1 MTHIALS
8 FENNINSL
16 ALGNTVKPSI
26 MKKIKIKRKDNSPII
41 GRKKILTF
49 TISSDLEQLSKASEK
64 AFCINEVDNN
74 EWSISYINDEME
86 NNNEIIEFIFS
97 IKDWNKTLNEVKAIY
112 WKNDVIEDEFE
123 FIATID

>member
-1 MTHIALS
+1 M
-8 FENNINSL
+8 
-16 ALGNTVKPSI
+16 
-26 MKKIKIKRKDNSPII
+26 KIKITRKDGLSII
-41 GRKKILTF
+41 GRKKSLTF

-64 AFCINEVDNN
+64 AFCINEVDRN

-97 IKDWNKTLNEVKAIY
+97 VEDWNKTLNEVKAIY

>member
-1 MTHIALS
+1 
-8 FENNINSL
+8 
-16 ALGNTVKPSI
+16 

-41 GRKKILTF
+41 GRNKSLAF

-64 AFCINEVDNN
+64 AFCINEVDGN

-97 IKDWNKTLNEVKAIY
+97 VEDWNKTLNEVKAIY
-112 WKNDVIEDEFE
+112 WKNDVIEYEFE

>member
-1 MTHIALS
+1 M
-8 FENNINSL
+8 
-16 ALGNTVKPSI
+16 
-26 MKKIKIKRKDNSPII
+26 KIKITRKDGLSII
-41 GRKKILTF
+41 GRKKSLTF

-64 AFCINEVDNN
+64 AFCINEVNGN

-97 IKDWNKTLNEVKAIY
+97 VKDWNKTLNEVKAIY

-123 FIATID
+123 FIAIID

>member
-1 MTHIALS
+1 M
-8 FENNINSL
+8 
-16 ALGNTVKPSI
+16 
-26 MKKIKIKRKDNSPII
+26 KIKITRKDGLSII
-41 GRKKILTF
+41 GRKKSLTF

-64 AFCINEVDNN
+64 AFCINEVNGN

-97 IKDWNKTLNEVKAIY
+97 VKDWDKTLNEVKAIY

-123 FIATID
+123 FITIID

>member
-1 MTHIALS
+1 M
-8 FENNINSL
+8 
-16 ALGNTVKPSI
+16 
-26 MKKIKIKRKDNSPII
+26 KIKITRKDGLSII
-41 GRKKILTF
+41 GRKKSLTF

-64 AFCINEVDNN
+64 AFCMNEVDNN

-97 IKDWNKTLNEVKAIY
+97 VEDWNKTLNEVKAIY

>member
-1 MTHIALS
+1 M
-8 FENNINSL
+8 
-16 ALGNTVKPSI
+16 
-26 MKKIKIKRKDNSPII
+26 KIKITRKDGLSII
-41 GRKKILTF
+41 GRKKSLTF

-64 AFCINEVDNN
+64 AFCMNEVDNN

-86 NNNEIIEFIFS
+86 NNNEIIEFVFS
-97 IKDWNKTLNEVKAIY
+97 IEDWNKTLNEVKAIY

>member
-1 MTHIALS
+1 M
-8 FENNINSL
+8 
-16 ALGNTVKPSI
+16 
-26 MKKIKIKRKDNSPII
+26 KIKITRKDGSAII
-41 GRKKILTF
+41 GKKKSLTF
-49 TISSDLEQLSKASEK
+49 TISFDLEQLSKASEK
-64 AFCINEVDNN
+64 KFCINEIDSN

-86 NNNEIIEFIFS
+86 NNNEIIEFVFS

>member
-1 MTHIALS
+1 M
-8 FENNINSL
+8 
-16 ALGNTVKPSI
+16 
-26 MKKIKIKRKDNSPII
+26 KIKITRKDGLSII
-41 GRKKILTF
+41 GRKKSLTF

-64 AFCINEVDNN
+64 AFCITEVDSN

-97 IKDWNKTLNEVKAIY
+97 VEDWNKTLNEVKAIY

>member
-1 MTHIALS
+1 M
-8 FENNINSL
+8 
-16 ALGNTVKPSI
+16 
-26 MKKIKIKRKDNSPII
+26 KIKITRKDGLSII
-41 GRKKILTF
+41 GRKKSLTF

-97 IKDWNKTLNEVKAIY
+97 VEDWNKTLNEVKAIY

>member
-1 MTHIALS
+1 MYLLNHCHI
-8 FENNINSL
+8 
-16 ALGNTVKPSI
+16 
-26 MKKIKIKRKDNSPII
+26 
-41 GRKKILTF
+41 
-49 TISSDLEQLSKASEK
+49 LSKKKEK

-86 NNNEIIEFIFS
+86 NNNEIIEFVFS
-97 IKDWNKTLNEVKAIY
+97 VEDWNKTLNEVKAIY

>member
-1 MTHIALS
+1 M
-8 FENNINSL
+8 
-16 ALGNTVKPSI
+16 
-26 MKKIKIKRKDNSPII
+26 KIKITRKDGLSII
-41 GRKKILTF
+41 GRKKSLTF

-64 AFCINEVDNN
+64 SFCMNEVDSN

-86 NNNEIIEFIFS
+86 NNNEIIEFVFS
-97 IKDWNKTLNEVKAIY
+97 VEDWNKTLNEIKAIY

>member
-1 MTHIALS
+1 M
-8 FENNINSL
+8 
-16 ALGNTVKPSI
+16 
-26 MKKIKIKRKDNSPII
+26 KIKITRKDGLSII
-41 GRKKILTF
+41 GRKKSLTF

-64 AFCINEVDNN
+64 AFFINEVNGN

-97 IKDWNKTLNEVKAIY
+97 VKDWNKTLNDVKAIY

-123 FIATID
+123 FITIID